1 MKKELLTLCFCLI
14 GLWGAGT
21 VQATE
26 PVTPTQPSALR
37 YFGNAHETLALVPQK
52 SGFSLCYALPGE
64 NGTRWNWFYL
74 SPERKDSYTLREEGP
89 TVKADSTVR
98 LSPGGSQLV
107 AGRYVYPAMT
117 YTGKPP
123 DEAFQE
129 APYEMAPDEE
139 ALIGY
144 YHGGGDVLLVRE
156 HQGELE
162 LLYELEKND
171 GKNNL
176 HGGTPGYHQVMYQ
189 AAVGDNSV
197 TFTRVSPDGE
207 QGYPGNLDVSL
218 TYTLTDDNELKLHY
232 VTKSDKN
239 TLCNLTNHSYF
250 NLKGHK
256 GGQITDHI
264 VTIKAN
270 GFTSTSDDLIP
281 DGTIVDVTDTPMDF
295 RKPRCVGDDIDSD
308 YPPIVLAGGYD
319 HNYVLDKPE
328 GTFAKVAEVT
338 EKESGRTMEV
348 YTDLP
353 GMQLYSG
360 NFIENEKGKDGQTYT
375 KRTGICF
382 ETQFFPNSI
391 NVKSFTPCVIKAG
404 ETFESE
410 TMYKFFF

>member
-1 MKKELLTLCFCLI
+1 MSV
-14 GLWGAGT
+14 A
-21 VQATE
+21 
-26 PVTPTQPSALR
+26 
-37 YFGNAHETLALVPQK
+37 QK
-52 SGFSLCYALPGE
+52 SFGTTKNGEEVTLYTITNKNNVSVSVIDYGANLVSLMVPDKNGNVEDIVLGFD
-64 NGTRWNWFYL
+64 N
-74 SPERKDSYTLREEGP
+74 
-89 TVKADSTVR
+89 
-98 LSPGGSQLV
+98 V
-107 AGRYVYPAMT
+107 AGYEVN
-117 YTGKPP
+117 GCFFG
-123 DEAFQE
+123 AF
-129 APYEMAPDEE
+129 
-139 ALIGY
+139 IGR
-144 YHGGGDVLLVRE
+144 HGNRIGDAKF
-156 HQGELE
+156 ELDGVT
-162 LLYELEKND
+162 YELEKND

-256 GGQITDHI
+256 SGQITDHI

-353 GMQLYSG
+353 GVQMYTA
-360 NFIENEKGKDGQTYT
+360 NFVEDECGKEGAIYQ
-375 KRTGICF
+375 KHHAVCF
-382 ETQFFPNSI
+382 ETQYFPDAVNHENFVSPI
-391 NVKSFTPCVIKAG
+391 CRAG
-404 ETFESE
+404 EAYDT
-410 TMYKFFF
+410 TTVYKFGVR

>member
-1 MKKELLTLCFCLI
+1 MYCPNLKPFGTTTSGEKVSAITLKNNYISCEILTYGATIRTLSVPGSNGTMIDVVLGYDTLQEYEQQDGYI
-14 GLWGAGT
+14 GAAIGRFSNRIKHG
-21 VQATE
+21 
-26 PVTPTQPSALR
+26 R
-37 YFGNAHETLALVPQK
+37 
-52 SGFSLCYALPGE
+52 FSLKGKEYTLTTNFGE
-64 NGTRWNWFYL
+64 N
-74 SPERKDSYTLREEGP
+74 
-89 TVKADSTVR
+89 
-98 LSPGGSQLV
+98 
-107 AGRYVYPAMT
+107 
-117 YTGKPP
+117 
-123 DEAFQE
+123 
-129 APYEMAPDEE
+129 
-139 ALIGY
+139 
-144 YHGGGDVLLVRE
+144 H
-156 HQGELE
+156 
-162 LLYELEKND
+162 
-171 GKNNL
+171 L
-176 HGGTPGYHQVMYQ
+176 HGGN
-189 AAVGDNSV
+189 VGFSH
-197 TFTRVSPDGE
+197 RVWTLETYSANEVCLSLFSKDGDE
-207 QGYPGNLDVSL
+207 GYPGNLRVTL
-218 TYTLTDDNELKLHY
+218 TYSLKDCSLSIHY
-232 VTKSDKN
+232 RAVADMDTICS
-239 TLCNLTNHSYF
+239 LTNHSYF

-410 TMYKFFF
+410 TMYKFIF